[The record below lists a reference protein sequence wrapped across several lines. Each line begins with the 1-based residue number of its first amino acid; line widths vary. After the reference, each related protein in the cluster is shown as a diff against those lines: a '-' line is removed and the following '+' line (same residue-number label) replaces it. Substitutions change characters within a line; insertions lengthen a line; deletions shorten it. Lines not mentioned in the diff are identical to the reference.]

1 MFVLI
6 FYALIKIGSEIFILR
21 VGNYEQGNKIK
32 NTVDVLRNGSKQQIE
47 AINLLPGDIIYLK

>member
-6 FYALIKIGSEIFILR
+6 FYELIKIGSEIFILR
-21 VGNYEQGNKIK
+21 VGNYEQGNQIK